1 MPTMRKR
8 KIQVNEQIVNQQDV
22 LLFLARE
29 VKRGKRKYLKEAPQS
44 SGDDGK
50 EEKEEEVIKELEN
63 QGDLKKDVPVG
74 GEEFENEEPR
84 QGD

>member
-1 MPTMRKR
+1 LIR
-8 KIQVNEQIVNQQDV
+8 V
-22 LLFLARE
+22 LKTRSKKE
-29 VKRGKRKYLKEAPQS
+29 LKKQS
-44 SGDDGK
+44 SANLSGQ
-50 EEKEEEVIKELEN
+50 EEEEAIKDLEN

>member
-1 MPTMRKR
+1 M
-8 KIQVNEQIVNQQDV
+8 I
-22 LLFLARE
+22 LFLTRE
-29 VKRGKRKYLKEAPQS
+29 IKGEKKKYLKPQS
-44 SGDDGK
+44 SGDDCK

>member
-1 MPTMRKR
+1 M
-8 KIQVNEQIVNQQDV
+8 ILI
-22 LLFLARE
+22 LARE
-29 VKRGKRKYLKEAPQS
+29 IKGEKKKYLKPQS
-44 SGDDGK
+44 GGDDCK
-50 EEKEEEVIKELEN
+50 EGEEEVIKELEN

>member
-1 MPTMRKR
+1 LIK
-8 KIQVNEQIVNQQDV
+8 V
-22 LLFLARE
+22 LKTRSKKE
-29 VKRGKRKYLKEAPQS
+29 LKKQS
-44 SGDDGK
+44 SANLS
-50 EEKEEEVIKELEN
+50 EQKEEEAIKDLEN

>member
-1 MPTMRKR
+1 LIR
-8 KIQVNEQIVNQQDV
+8 V
-22 LLFLARE
+22 LKTRSKKE
-29 VKRGKRKYLKEAPQS
+29 LKKQS
-44 SGDDGK
+44 SANLS
-50 EEKEEEVIKELEN
+50 EQEEEAIKDLEN

>member
-1 MPTMRKR
+1 LIR
-8 KIQVNEQIVNQQDV
+8 V
-22 LLFLARE
+22 LKTRSKKE
-29 VKRGKRKYLKEAPQS
+29 LKKLS
-44 SGDDGK
+44 SANLSGQ
-50 EEKEEEVIKELEN
+50 EEEEEAIKDLEN

>member
-1 MPTMRKR
+1 M
-8 KIQVNEQIVNQQDV
+8 

-29 VKRGKRKYLKEAPQS
+29 VKREKKKYLKPQS
-44 SGDDGK
+44 DGDGK

>member
-1 MPTMRKR
+1 V
-8 KIQVNEQIVNQQDV
+8 I
-22 LLFLARE
+22 LFLARE
-29 VKRGKRKYLKEAPQS
+29 IKGEKKKYLKPQGD
-44 SGDDGK
+44 GDDLK

>member
-1 MPTMRKR
+1 LIRVLKTRSK
-8 KIQVNEQIVNQQDV
+8 KELKKQISANLSEQ
-22 LLFLARE
+22 
-29 VKRGKRKYLKEAPQS
+29 
-44 SGDDGK
+44 
-50 EEKEEEVIKELEN
+50 EEEAIKDLEN

>member
-1 MPTMRKR
+1 V
-8 KIQVNEQIVNQQDV
+8 I
-22 LLFLARE
+22 LFLARE
-29 VKRGKRKYLKEAPQS
+29 IKGEKKKYLKPQGG
-44 SGDDGK
+44 GDDLK

>member
-1 MPTMRKR
+1 M
-8 KIQVNEQIVNQQDV
+8 
-22 LLFLARE
+22 LLFLAKE
-29 VKRGKRKYLKEAPQS
+29 VKRGKRKYLKSQS
-44 SGDDGK
+44 SGDDCK
-50 EEKEEEVIKELEN
+50 EEKEEEVIKDLED

>member
-1 MPTMRKR
+1 V
-8 KIQVNEQIVNQQDV
+8 I
-22 LLFLARE
+22 LFLTR
-29 VKRGKRKYLKEAPQS
+29 VKKGEKKKYLKPE
-44 SGDDGK
+44 SGDDDRK

>member
-1 MPTMRKR
+1 
-8 KIQVNEQIVNQQDV
+8 VS
-22 LLFLARE
+22 LFLAKE
-29 VKRGKRKYLKEAPQS
+29 VKRGKKKYLKPQS

-50 EEKEEEVIKELEN
+50 EEKEEVIKELEN

>member
-1 MPTMRKR
+1 M
-8 KIQVNEQIVNQQDV
+8 I
-22 LLFLARE
+22 LFLARE
-29 VKRGKRKYLKEAPQS
+29 IKGKKKKYLKPQGD
-44 SGDDGK
+44 GDDLK
-50 EEKEEEVIKELEN
+50 EETEEEVIKELEN

>member
-1 MPTMRKR
+1 LIR
-8 KIQVNEQIVNQQDV
+8 V
-22 LLFLARE
+22 LKTRSKKE
-29 VKRGKRKYLKEAPQS
+29 LKKQS
-44 SGDDGK
+44 SANLSGQ
-50 EEKEEEVIKELEN
+50 EEEEEAIKDLEN

>member
-1 MPTMRKR
+1 LIR
-8 KIQVNEQIVNQQDV
+8 V
-22 LLFLARE
+22 LKTRSKKE
-29 VKRGKRKYLKEAPQS
+29 LKKQS
-44 SGDDGK
+44 SANLS
-50 EEKEEEVIKELEN
+50 EQKEEEAIKDLEN

>member
-1 MPTMRKR
+1 M
-8 KIQVNEQIVNQQDV
+8 ILI
-22 LLFLARE
+22 LARE
-29 VKRGKRKYLKEAPQS
+29 IKGEKKKYLKPQ
-44 SGDDGK
+44 SGDDDCK
-50 EEKEEEVIKELEN
+50 EEKEEEIIKELEN

>member
-1 MPTMRKR
+1 M
-8 KIQVNEQIVNQQDV
+8 I
-22 LLFLARE
+22 LFLARE
-29 VKRGKRKYLKEAPQS
+29 IKREKKKYLKPQS
-44 SGDDGK
+44 GGDDCK

>member
-1 MPTMRKR
+1 MAKTSK
-8 KIQVNEQIVNQQDV
+8 
-22 LLFLARE
+22 ARRIKKLE
-29 VKRGKRKYLKEAPQS
+29 KHSVA
-44 SGDDGK
+44 DDN
-50 EEKEEEVIKELEN
+50 EEEEAIKELEN

>member
-1 MPTMRKR
+1 MTRALKTSRKR
-8 KIQVNEQIVNQQDV
+8 VPEKHSADV
-22 LLFLARE
+22 
-29 VKRGKRKYLKEAPQS
+29 
-44 SGDDGK
+44 D
-50 EEKEEEVIKELEN
+50 EEEEEEEAIKELED

>member
-1 MPTMRKR
+1 M
-8 KIQVNEQIVNQQDV
+8 I
-22 LLFLARE
+22 LFLARAIRRE
-29 VKRGKRKYLKEAPQS
+29 KKKYFKSQS
-44 SGDDGK
+44 GGEDCK
-50 EEKEEEVIKELEN
+50 EEKEEKVIKELEN

>member
-1 MPTMRKR
+1 MS
-8 KIQVNEQIVNQQDV
+8 
-22 LLFLARE
+22 LFLARE
-29 VKRGKRKYLKEAPQS
+29 VKQRKKKYLKPQS
-44 SGDDGK
+44 SGDYGK